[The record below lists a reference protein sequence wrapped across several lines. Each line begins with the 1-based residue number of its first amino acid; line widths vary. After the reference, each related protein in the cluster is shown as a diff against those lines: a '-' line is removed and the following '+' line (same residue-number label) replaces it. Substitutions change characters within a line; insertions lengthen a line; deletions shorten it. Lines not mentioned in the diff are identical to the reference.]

1 MAMTVHQAT
10 RPAAPARSFTA
21 REFRDAM
28 GQFATGVVIV
38 SVAAGDATHAM
49 TANAF
54 MSGSL
59 EPPLIVVSIAHR
71 ARMHERIGEARCFAI
86 SMLAESQ
93 IATSSHFAGKP
104 ASEHPPRFERLCG
117 VPVLVGAGTRLVAEK
132 RAAHACGDHT
142 LFVGEVLAI
151 DGPSDKPRPLLF
163 HAGRYGEMAPNAWSA
178 ESVPEGFWAW
188 HSASLW

>member
-1 MAMTVHQAT
+1 MSTTEDPRASAPT
-10 RPAAPARSFTA
+10 RPFTA

-28 GQFATGVVIV
+28 GQFATGVVVV
-38 SVAAGDATHAM
+38 SVAAGGTAHAM

-59 EPPLIVVSIAHR
+59 EPPLVVVSVAR
-71 ARMHERIGEARCFAI
+71 TARMHAHLATSTRFGISILSERQQR
-86 SMLAESQ
+86 
-93 IATSSHFAGKP
+93 TSSHFAGKP
-104 ASEHPPRFERLCG
+104 SPDHRPGFDRLHDA
-117 VPVLVGAGTRLVAEK
+117 PVLAGAGTRLAAER

-151 DGPSDKPRPLLF
+151 DGAADKPRPLLF

-178 ESVPEGFWAW
+178 EAVPEGFWTW
-188 HSASLW
+188 QSEPW